1 MLSGSFRVLNMAIMF
16 FTSVLSTR
24 YLGVELKGQYSYL
37 STLVAFSWMALDLGL
52 NKTYSFLL
60 RKNGKSLNTLFTW
73 SYILFAVELVIIG
86 SLGAIF
92 LSKLNI
98 LLSFDFSYYGWAI
111 FVALI
116 LVSQLMNQIQMIFL
130 GLDKVMAKS
139 MLSLSYH
146 VVTIILIGVAFLFFQ
161 DSNRLYAVL
170 LSMLIGAVAAIILSS
185 WKYFQRFNLKSLNL
199 PFLWNSYK
207 MGIRVF
213 LSSLFIT
220 MLLRVD
226 IFILKH
232 LTDYY
237 NVGIYSLSAHI
248 IDMLQIGSNL
258 VGSLLLVKLADTDDI
273 EIKWVLLKR
282 IFMLFFVFLGLAN
295 LGFVLVGKP
304 IIMGLYGSAFKDSYY
319 ATLWLIPASFGLSF
333 GSLFNTYLW
342 SKGFPL
348 VSTIIPFFV
357 LISNIILNYILI
369 PLMGI
374 SGAAL
379 ASSISYCLWFIVI
392 LLFEQNLS
400 QGRMLKYLVPHRQDW
415 GEVWE
420 IGLASLRSVFTRKL
434 P

>member
-1 MLSGSFRVLNMAIMF
+1 
-16 FTSVLSTR
+16 
-24 YLGVELKGQYSYL
+24 
-37 STLVAFSWMALDLGL
+37 
-52 NKTYSFLL
+52 
-60 RKNGKSLNTLFTW
+60 
-73 SYILFAVELVIIG
+73 
-86 SLGAIF
+86 
-92 LSKLNI
+92 
-98 LLSFDFSYYGWAI
+98 
-111 FVALI
+111 
-116 LVSQLMNQIQMIFL
+116 
-130 GLDKVMAKS
+130 
-139 MLSLSYH
+139 
-146 VVTIILIGVAFLFFQ
+146 
-161 DSNRLYAVL
+161 
-170 LSMLIGAVAAIILSS
+170 
-185 WKYFQRFNLKSLNL
+185 
-199 PFLWNSYK
+199 
-207 MGIRVF
+207 
-213 LSSLFIT
+213 
-220 MLLRVD
+220 
-226 IFILKH
+226 
-232 LTDYY
+232 
-237 NVGIYSLSAHI
+237 
-248 IDMLQIGSNL
+248 